1 MASKEKNKDYKKKGV
16 SKGTHARSGAASSGK
31 AKKNERTG
39 GLLGMTPGTGAE
51 KKYNDTSLASGSIL
65 NLAGPAVP
73 LLINGVAQG
82 TDANQ
87 RVGRKINWDSIL
99 IRLRLT
105 VGATPTS
112 DSYRIMLVVDKQ
124 ANAAAATA
132 ANMLEST
139 VFTTA
144 NNMANRA
151 RFVTLWDKKGVVTTG
166 GDNSVVIEE
175 LYLRKKFQTIYSGT
189 GATIGDITSGALYL
203 LVFGSLAVTAT
214 QLVATGYIRLRY
226 LDD

>member
-1 MASKEKNKDYKKKGV
+1 
-16 SKGTHARSGAASSGK
+16 
-31 AKKNERTG
+31 
-39 GLLGMTPGTGAE
+39 MTPGTGAE

-139 VFTTA
+139 AFTTA